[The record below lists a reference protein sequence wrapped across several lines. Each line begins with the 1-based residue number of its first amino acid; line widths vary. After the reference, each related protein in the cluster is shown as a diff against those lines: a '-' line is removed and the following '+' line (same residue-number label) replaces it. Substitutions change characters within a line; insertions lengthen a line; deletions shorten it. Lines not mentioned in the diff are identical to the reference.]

1 MRNKVS
7 LKDSSS
13 GAFTA
18 SPLSATPLSATPLSA
33 TPLPVAAAAKSE
45 CTVLPPAC
53 ASGYHSDSNGD
64 CVSDVSVHQITV
76 HGKQTCSAGLTS
88 DGEGG
93 CVSRA
98 YTEGKT
104 SNCPSG

>member
-1 MRNKVS
+1 M
-7 LKDSSS
+7 KDSSS
-13 GAFTA
+13 GAPTA
-18 SPLSATPLSATPLSA
+18 SPLSATPLSGTQLSG
-33 TPLPVAAAAKSE
+33 TPLPVAAAAAKSE